1 MKSNTFVIKKVEF
14 PISRVVYRGYY
25 HAYASGGVSGA
36 FAYSDASSSNA
47 YVGSRLAFR
56 GRLVKAES
64 VEAYKALSEIA

>member
-47 YVGSRLAFR
+47 YVGSRL
-56 GRLVKAES
+56 
-64 VEAYKALSEIA
+64 EI